1 MEKTIKNLKEEQ
13 KSLALEIKNNKNNI
27 KEKQRSGNYAGN
39 QQYTL
44 LKQKQ
49 EYRHKHIAYC
59 MLRGRSYEQIENK
72 CRKGNEPNFDI
83 IKRYMDE
90 YSKKDVCVGS

>member
-13 KSLALEIKNNKNNI
+13 KSLALEIRTNKNNI
-27 KEKQRSGNYAGN
+27 KEKQRNGDYAGD
-39 QQYTL
+39 QQYLL
-44 LKQKQ
+44 LKQKR

-72 CRKGNEPNFDI
+72 CREDNKPSFDTIKG
-83 IKRYMDE
+83 YMDE
-90 YSKKDVCVGS
+90 YSKNVCASS